1 MMHVEEPVGFSL
13 IFDPISKSA
22 LVHQGD
28 RVTWLAGPFA
38 TYRDAMSAARRSLA
52 SISSSK

>member
-1 MMHVEEPVGFSL
+1 MRNESPLGFNL

-22 LVHQGD
+22 LIHDGD

-38 TYRDAMSAARRSLA
+38 TYSEAMSAAKRSMA
-52 SISSSK
+52 PRTN